1 MVWFIAMFVA
11 LGVVNLF
18 LVWGRK
24 PAQFRDLVLSAVLQ
38 FCTLFGFW
46 SACVGV
52 DAYGGLIFVEGI
64 HLRVMGVDENVFAFI
79 VLTSVWLAAVAA
91 LVRAWRS
98 RVATS

>member
-1 MVWFIAMFVA
+1 
-11 LGVVNLF
+11 VNLF

-24 PAQFRDLVLSAVLQ
+24 PTQFRDLVLSAVLQ